1 MAESADNN
9 DKERVTAAIVGVCIK
24 CCLRCVEDFLAYL
37 NVLAYANM
45 AISGDKYCTSA
56 WNGFILNL
64 RHIGKFY
71 IAQTI
76 GGFLVF
82 VGILLISLL
91 STGIFYLMV
100 MNSGEDLL
108 LILMFVFVSSI
119 VVSKVFLGLFDEAI
133 MSTLQCV
140 AIDMDLNNGVPKF
153 GSASFQKNIK

>member
-1 MAESADNN
+1 MLQKKNSDDGA
-9 DKERVTAAIVGVCIK
+9 AAIVGSCIK
-24 CCLRCVEDFLAYL
+24 CCLRYVEDFLAYL
-37 NVLAYANM
+37 NVLAYTNM

-56 WNGFILNL
+56 WSGFILNL

-133 MSTLQCV
+133 
-140 AIDMDLNNGVPKF
+140 
-153 GSASFQKNIK
+153 